1 MFMVIMARPREFFL
15 SPVLF
20 FLYYSFFFITFADQY
35 NYDKKMNIILSD
47 NLETRFE
54 LLPLTFT
61 RPCGDLRCGILTIQ
75 EKWQKLSGENVSLL
89 GDDYLRKKYAPIFSG
104 DNFVV
109 ESTVLPDE
117 DFFNAVKVLQK
128 GEGIVFNGLLIAAR
142 LNDEDSEK
150 FYADRKSL
158 SVNVKE
164 CKIVSKI
171 NFTWDIFSLN
181 EQEIE
186 KDFFMLTKGRKSQ
199 ELSPTNRFLQKERI
213 FVEEGVTAEFSIIN
227 PAGGYV
233 YLGKNSEVMENAVIH
248 GSLALCEHSVVKI
261 SAKIYGATTMGPYTK
276 CGGEVNNAVIW
287 GYSNKGHD
295 GFLGNSV
302 LGQWCNLGA
311 DTNNSNL
318 KNNYAEVK
326 VWNYAK
332 HRFVKTGLQFCGLIM
347 GDHSKSSINTM
358 FNTGTVVGV
367 SSNVFGSGFPRNFV
381 PSFAWGGADTSYETY
396 PLKKA
401 LETAQI
407 MMARRHIELDEV
419 ETEILTHVFEE
430 TQNLRKNF

>member
-1 MFMVIMARPREFFL
+1 
-15 SPVLF
+15 
-20 FLYYSFFFITFADQY
+20 
-35 NYDKKMNIILSD
+35 MNIILSD
-47 NLETRFE
+47 NLEERFE

-61 RPCGDLRCGILTIQ
+61 RPCGDLRCGILTI
-75 EKWQKLSGENVSLL
+75 EDKWKKISGENVSLL
-89 GDDYLRKKYAPIFSG
+89 GEEYLRKKFKPVFSN
-104 DNFVV
+104 DNFCV
-109 ESTVLPDE
+109 ESTILPDK
-117 DFFNAVKVLQK
+117 DFFLEVSKLEK
-128 GEGIVFNGLLIAAR
+128 GTGLSFNGSLIAAR
-142 LNDEDSEK
+142 LNDEDSLK
-150 FYADRKSL
+150 FFSDRKSL
-158 SVNVKE
+158 SISTKE
-164 CKIVSKI
+164 CKNISKI
-171 NFTWDIFSLN
+171 TYTWDIFTLN

-186 KDFFMLTKGRKSQ
+186 KDFFLITSGRKSA
-199 ELSPTNRFLQKERI
+199 ELSPTNRYLEKERI
-213 FVEEGVTAEFSIIN
+213 FVEEGAKAEFSIIN

-233 YLGKNSEVMENAVIH
+233 YLGKDSEIMENAVIH
-248 GSLALCEHSVVKI
+248 GSLALCEGSVVKI
-261 SAKIYGATTMGPYTK
+261 SAKIYGATTMGPHTK
-276 CGGEVNNAVIW
+276 CGGEVNNSVIW

-295 GFLGNSV
+295 GFLGNAV

-381 PSFAWGGADTSYETY
+381 PSFAWGGADSAYETY

-401 LETAQI
+401 LETASI
-407 MMARRHIELDEV
+407 MMKRRHIELDEI
-419 ETEILTHVFEE
+419 ETEILTHIFEE

>member
-1 MFMVIMARPREFFL
+1 
-15 SPVLF
+15 
-20 FLYYSFFFITFADQY
+20 
-35 NYDKKMNIILSD
+35 MNVILSD
-47 NLETRFE
+47 NLQKNSDF
-54 LLPLTFT
+54 LPLTFT
-61 RPCGDLRCGILTIQ
+61 RPAGNLRVGILTID
-75 EKWQKLSGENVSLL
+75 EKWAKYLPEAQISLL
-89 GDDYLRKKYAPIFSG
+89 SVDYLRNKFVPIFEA
-104 DNFVV
+104 DNYVID
-109 ESTVLPDE
+109 SSILPDHDLAE
-117 DFFNAVKVLQK
+117 AVKSLQK
-128 GEGIVFNGLLIAAR
+128 GEGLSINGEIIAAR
-142 LNDEDSEK
+142 LDESDTML
-150 FYADRKSL
+150 FYFDRS
-158 SVNVKE
+158 S
-164 CKIVSKI
+164 IKI
-171 NFTWDIFSLN
+171 NCKEIAQVSRLNYTWDIFTLN

-186 KDFFMLTKGRKSQ
+186 KDFKLITAGRKSQ
-199 ELSPTNRFLQKERI
+199 KLSDTNRILQPERI
-213 FVEEGVTAEFSIIN
+213 FVEEGVNAEFSIIN

-233 YLGKNSEVMENAVIH
+233 YLGKESEVMENAVIH

-332 HRFVKTGLQFCGLIM
+332 HRFIKTGLQFCGLIM

-367 SSNVFGSGFPRNFV
+367 SSNVFGAGFPRNFV
-381 PSFAWGGADTSYETY
+381 PSFAWGGAAGYETY
-396 PLKKA
+396 PFKKA
-401 LETAQI
+401 IETAELV
-407 MMARRHIELDEV
+407 MKRRHVELTDIDIDILQNV
-419 ETEILTHVFEE
+419 FDRTEQFRE
-430 TQNLRKNF
+430 NF

>member
-1 MFMVIMARPREFFL
+1 
-15 SPVLF
+15 
-20 FLYYSFFFITFADQY
+20 
-35 NYDKKMNIILSD
+35 MNIILAD
-47 NLETRFE
+47 NLETRME

-61 RPCGDLRCGILTIQ
+61 RPAGDLRCGILTIQ
-75 EKWQKLSGENVSLL
+75 EKWQKLSGEQVSLL
-89 GDDYLRKKYAPIFSG
+89 GDDYLRAKYKPVLAG

-109 ESTVLPDE
+109 DSTVLPTPELLAALAKLD
-117 DFFNAVKVLQK
+117 K
-128 GEGIVFNGLLIAAR
+128 GESLISGDQVVACRVDDDDA
-142 LNDEDSEK
+142 EQ
-150 FYADRKSL
+150 FYAQRSAMVQDLIKVDCGEL
-158 SVNVKE
+158 
-164 CKIVSKI
+164 SKI
-171 NFTWDIFSLN
+171 NHTWDIFTLN

-186 KDFFMLTKGRKSQ
+186 RDFKLVTAGRKSA
-199 ELSPTNRFLQKERI
+199 ELSSTNRFLQPERI
-213 FVEEGVTAEFSIIN
+213 FVEEGAKAEFAIIN

-233 YLGKNSEVMENAVIH
+233 YLGKDSEIMENAVVH
-248 GSLALCEHSVVKI
+248 GSLALCEHSAIKI
-261 SAKIYGATTMGPYTK
+261 SAKIYGATTMGPHTK

-326 VWNYAK
+326 VWNYAS

-367 SSNVFGSGFPRNFV
+367 SSNVFGAGFPRNFV
-381 PSFAWGGADTSYETY
+381 PSFAWGGGDSGYETY
-396 PLKKA
+396 PFKKA
-401 LETAQI
+401 LETASI
-407 MMARRHIELDEV
+407 MMARRHMELNDV
-419 ETEILTHVFEE
+419 EINILQHVFDE
-430 TQNLRKNF
+430 TQQLRHF

>member
-1 MFMVIMARPREFFL
+1 
-15 SPVLF
+15 
-20 FLYYSFFFITFADQY
+20 
-35 NYDKKMNIILSD
+35 MNIILSD
-47 NLETRFE
+47 NLENRFE

-75 EKWQKLSGENVSLL
+75 EKWQKRTGEQVTLL
-89 GDDYLRKKYAPIFSG
+89 GDDYLRQKFTPKFSG

-109 ESTVLPDE
+109 EATVLPDE
-117 DFFNAVKVLQK
+117 DFLSEVKKLQK
-128 GEGIVFNGLLIAAR
+128 GEGLTFDGLLIAAR
-142 LNDEDSEK
+142 LDDEDALK

-158 SVNVKE
+158 NLNTKE
-164 CKIVSKI
+164 CKNVSKI
-171 NFTWDIFSLN
+171 NFTWDIFTLN

-186 KDFFMLTKGRKSQ
+186 KDFFILTKGRKSQ

-261 SAKIYGATTMGPYTK
+261 SAKIYGATTMGPHTK

-381 PSFAWGGADTSYETY
+381 PSFAWGGADSSYETY
-396 PLKKA
+396 PLTKA

-407 MMARRHIELDEV
+407 MMARRHIELDEI
-419 ETEILTHVFEE
+419 ETAILSHVFEE

>member
-1 MFMVIMARPREFFL
+1 MVP
-15 SPVLF
+15 
-20 FLYYSFFFITFADQY
+20 
-35 NYDKKMNIILSD
+35 
-47 NLETRFE
+47 
-54 LLPLTFT
+54 PLTFT
-61 RPCGDLRCGILTIQ
+61 RPAGNLRVGILTID
-75 EKWQKLSGENVSLL
+75 EKWAKYLPEAQISLL
-89 GDDYLRKKYAPIFSG
+89 SVDYLRNKFVPIFEA
-104 DNFVV
+104 DNYVID
-109 ESTVLPDE
+109 SSILPDHDLAE
-117 DFFNAVKVLQK
+117 AVKSLQK
-128 GEGIVFNGLLIAAR
+128 GEGLSVNGEIIAAR
-142 LNDEDSEK
+142 LDESDTML
-150 FYADRKSL
+150 FYFDRS
-158 SVNVKE
+158 S
-164 CKIVSKI
+164 IKI
-171 NFTWDIFSLN
+171 NCKEIAQVSRLNYTWDIFTFN

-186 KDFFMLTKGRKSQ
+186 KDFKLITAGRKSQ
-199 ELSPTNRFLQKERI
+199 KLSDTNRILQPERI
-213 FVEEGVTAEFSIIN
+213 FVEEGVNAEFSIIN

-233 YLGKNSEVMENAVIH
+233 YLGKESEVMENAVIH

-332 HRFVKTGLQFCGLIM
+332 HRFIKTGLQFCGLIM

-367 SSNVFGSGFPRNFV
+367 SSNVFGAGFPRNFV
-381 PSFAWGGADTSYETY
+381 PSFAWGGAAGYET
-396 PLKKA
+396 
-401 LETAQI
+401 
-407 MMARRHIELDEV
+407 
-419 ETEILTHVFEE
+419 
-430 TQNLRKNF
+430 

>member
-1 MFMVIMARPREFFL
+1 MKKVKAKVDVLLHFCCINSFKNIIFATYFFRL
-15 SPVLF
+15 LK
-20 FLYYSFFFITFADQY
+20 I
-35 NYDKKMNIILSD
+35 MNIILSD
-47 NLETRFE
+47 NLEHRSE

-61 RPCGDLRCGILTIQ
+61 RPAGDLRVGILTIQ
-75 EKWQKLSGENVSLL
+75 EKWQKLTGEQVSLL
-89 GDDYLRKKYAPIFSG
+89 GDDYLRVKYKPVFAG

-109 ESTVLPDE
+109 ESTVLPDA
-117 DFFNAVKVLQK
+117 DFVNEVKSLNK
-128 GEGIVFNGLLIAAR
+128 GEGIVFNGELVAAR
-142 LNDEDSEK
+142 LDDQDTEK

-158 SVNVKE
+158 NVNSKE
-164 CKIVSKI
+164 YKELSK
-171 NFTWDIFSLN
+171 FTHTWDIFVEN
-181 EQEIE
+181 EKEIE
-186 KDFFMLTKGRKSQ
+186 RDFHLVTKGRKSA
-199 ELSPTNRFLQKERI
+199 ELSSTNRFLQKDHI
-213 FVEEGVTAEFSIIN
+213 FVEEGVKAEFSIIN
-227 PAGGYV
+227 PDGGYV
-233 YLGKNSEVMENAVIH
+233 YLGKDSEVMENAVIH

-326 VWNYAK
+326 VWNYAT

-367 SSNVFGSGFPRNFV
+367 SSNVFGAGFPRNFV

-396 PLKKA
+396 PFKKA
-401 LETAQI
+401 LETAEI
-407 MMARRHIELDEV
+407 MMARRHKVLDQ
-419 ETEILTHVFEE
+419 TEIDILQHVFEE
-430 TQNLRKNF
+430 TQSLRSHF